1 MKNKKEVVYKIEAY
15 PKSRI
20 VNKIIKGLKETGN
33 FKIAKSE
40 GDLNSRIFDVL
51 ILNEQDYNW
60 FSFVSEICHIIKKQF
75 PDNYQFNF
83 REKKLGYTYSF
94 NITTDTGQVINCYSR
109 KKEIRTDG
117 TSTAADPNDQII
129 L

>member
-20 VNKIIKGLKETGN
+20 VNKIIKGLKETGD
-33 FKIAKSE
+33 FKISKSAGE
-40 GDLNSRIFDVL
+40 VYDSRIFD
-51 ILNEQDYNW
+51 IQFLNQENNW

-117 TSTAADPNDQII
+117 TSTAPDPNDQII